1 MKILYFAWLREKV
14 GVSYEEKDVKAVTVK
29 DLIQELVEVDE
40 KYAIAFSDLKSIR
53 VAVDQKLV
61 QDFATSIKNAKEIA
75 FFPPMTGG

>member
-14 GVSYEEKDVKAVTVK
+14 GVPYEEKDVKAVTVR

>member
-14 GVSYEEKDVKAVTVK
+14 GVPYEEKDVKAFTVK
-29 DLIQELVEVDE
+29 DLIQELVEADE

>member
-14 GVSYEEKDVKAVTVK
+14 GVPYEEKDVKAFTVK
-29 DLIQELVEVDE
+29 DLIQELVQADE

-61 QDFATSIKNAKEIA
+61 QDFATSIKNANEIA

>member
-14 GVSYEEKDVKAVTVK
+14 GVPYEEKDVKAVTVK

-61 QDFATSIKNAKEIA
+61 QDFATSIKNANEIA

>member
-14 GVSYEEKDVKAVTVK
+14 GVPYEEKDVKAVTVK
-29 DLIQELVEVDE
+29 DLIQELIEVDE

-61 QDFATSIKNAKEIA
+61 QDFATSIKNAEEIA

>member
-14 GVSYEEKDVKAVTVK
+14 GVPYEEKDVKAVTVK

-40 KYAIAFSDLKSIR
+40 KYAIAFSDLNSIR

-61 QDFATSIKNAKEIA
+61 QDFATSIKNAEEIA

>member
-14 GVSYEEKDVKAVTVK
+14 GVPYEEKDVKAVTVK

>member
-14 GVSYEEKDVKAVTVK
+14 GVPYEEKDVKAFTVK
-29 DLIQELVEVDE
+29 DLIQELVQADE
-40 KYAIAFSDLKSIR
+40 KYTIAFSDLKSIR

-61 QDFATSIKNAKEIA
+61 QDFATSIKNANEIA

>member
-14 GVSYEEKDVKAVTVK
+14 GVPYEEKDVKAVTAK

-61 QDFATSIKNAKEIA
+61 QDIATSIKNAKEIA

>member
-14 GVSYEEKDVKAVTVK
+14 GVPYEEKDVKAVTVK
-29 DLIQELVEVDE
+29 DLIQELAEVDE

>member
-14 GVSYEEKDVKAVTVK
+14 GVPYEEKDVKAFTVN
-29 DLIQELVEVDE
+29 DLIQELVEADE

-61 QDFATSIKNAKEIA
+61 QDFATSIKNANEIA

>member
-14 GVSYEEKDVKAVTVK
+14 GVPYEEKDVKAFTVK
-29 DLIQELVEVDE
+29 DLIQELVEADE

-61 QDFATSIKNAKEIA
+61 QDFATSIKNANEIA

>member
-14 GVSYEEKDVKAVTVK
+14 GVPYEEKDVKAVTVK

-40 KYAIAFSDLKSIR
+40 KYAIAFSDLTSIR

-61 QDFATSIKNAKEIA
+61 QDFATSIKNAEEIA